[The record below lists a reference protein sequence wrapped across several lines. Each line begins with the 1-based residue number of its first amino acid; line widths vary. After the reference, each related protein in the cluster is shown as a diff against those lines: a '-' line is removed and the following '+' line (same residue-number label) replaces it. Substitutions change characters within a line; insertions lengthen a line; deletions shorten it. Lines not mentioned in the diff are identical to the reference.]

1 MTHPK
6 APAGFLV
13 FGDPTSRRLV
23 VSAAD
28 AFAAYAG
35 LGDDRVDPTAEA
47 YQSMFRFPRGLEGY
61 MSVNG
66 DSISGYAGET
76 WSPWLW
82 FDIDRSDLNDALADA
97 RRLTGVVLQQYS
109 TLDEDDLLIFFS
121 GAKGFHVG
129 LPLPHAPGPSA
140 WFHAVCRRLAEGLAG
155 VAGVAID
162 TGVYDRVR
170 LLRAPN
176 SRHPKTG
183 RHKRRLT
190 HRELLHLSADRIRD
204 LAREPLA
211 FEVRYPGRPDD
222 QLAIDWTAAEERA
235 IERARPKANGGG
247 DSTTH
252 VHRATLEFIRD
263 GADEG
268 ERNRKLF
275 DAATNLAELGVPEP
289 AVHGL
294 LTEAARDSGL
304 PPSEV
309 RNTIAKAVA
318 RVCRKKGV
326 GGGC

>member
-1 MTHPK
+1 MTHPN

-13 FGDPTSRRLV
+13 LGGPTSRRQV
-23 VSAAD
+23 VAAAD
-28 AFAAYAG
+28 AFAAYAALQDG
-35 LGDDRVDPTAEA
+35 RVDPNAEA
-47 YQSMFRFPRGLEGY
+47 YLSMFRYPRGMVDY
-61 MSVNG
+61 MSVSG
-66 DSISGYAGET
+66 DSISGYDGEM

-82 FDIDRSDLNDALADA
+82 FDIDRADPNDALADA
-97 RRLTGVVLQQYS
+97 RRLTGVVLQRYS
-109 TLDEDDLLIFFS
+109 TLDEDDLLVFFS
-121 GAKGFHVG
+121 GAKGFHLG
-129 LPLPHAPGPSA
+129 LPLPHAPEPSA
-140 WFHAVCRRLAEGLAG
+140 KLHTVSRRLAEGLAG
-155 VAGVAID
+155 VARVAID

-170 LLRAPN
+170 LFRAPN

-183 RHKRRLT
+183 LHKRRLT
-190 HRELLHLSADRIRD
+190 HRELTGLSADRVRD

-211 FEVRYPGRPDD
+211 FDVPYPARPDA
-222 QLAIDWTAAEERA
+222 QLATDWADAEERA
-235 IERARPKANGGG
+235 TERARPKANGGG

-275 DAATNLAELGVPEP
+275 DAATNLAELGVPET

-326 GGGC
+326 GGGG